1 VCFENQ
7 IRFSKHKCGF
17 DHTFQIRYFF
27 FANSVNF
34 EIIIK
39 TKFGFPNT
47 HLDFKNR
54 IWFLKSKFKKPHFND
69 ENQMWFFE
77 IRILKTEFGFQ
88 NTNTVFEIQMC
99 VLILTIGLCQ
109 NNLHVDNMIKTKFGF
124 QNTNTDFKNQIR
136 ISKTKYGFLF

>member
-1 VCFENQ
+1 MCFENQ

-17 DHTFQIRYFF
+17 LITHFKFGNF

-39 TKFGFPNT
+39 TKFGFQNT